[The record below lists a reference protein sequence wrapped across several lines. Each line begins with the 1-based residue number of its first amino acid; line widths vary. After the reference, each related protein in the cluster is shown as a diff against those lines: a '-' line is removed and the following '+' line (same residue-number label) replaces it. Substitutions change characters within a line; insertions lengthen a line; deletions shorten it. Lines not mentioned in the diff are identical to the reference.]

1 MRQGGRSRRAV
12 LQAIGAGTTAVGLGA
27 GLGAADGRDGRDG
40 GATTRVNVGVRPGGE
55 QAIRAAAATVHRTYA
70 FDALTATVP
79 EVAIPDLRSRDD
91 VRYVEVDGEVRVDG
105 SGPVESED
113 TQTAPYG
120 IERVGATAVD
130 ATGEGAHVGVVDTGI
145 DATHPDLLGRVGE
158 SFTTVGSWVTGAAAP
173 AGQDDNGHGTHVAGT
188 VGATD
193 DSGGVVGVA
202 PGVTVHAVKALTAAG
217 VGYNADLARGV
228 ELAAEQG
235 WDVVNLSVETTAAS
249 GTRMLR
255 DACAFARERGVVL
268 VAAAGNYGPCSDC
281 VAAPGKLPTTIG
293 VGATDADDDVAGFSS
308 TGPGVDIAAPGV
320 DVRSTDLGAGYT
332 EKSGT
337 SMATPHVTGAAALL
351 RAAGHDPAR
360 TEERLLYTAED
371 IGREVAE
378 TGAGLLDV
386 PAALQR

>member
-1 MRQGGRSRRAV
+1 M
-12 LQAIGAGTTAVGLGA
+12 
-27 GLGAADGRDGRDG
+27 
-40 GATTRVNVGVRPGGE
+40 NVGVRPGGE